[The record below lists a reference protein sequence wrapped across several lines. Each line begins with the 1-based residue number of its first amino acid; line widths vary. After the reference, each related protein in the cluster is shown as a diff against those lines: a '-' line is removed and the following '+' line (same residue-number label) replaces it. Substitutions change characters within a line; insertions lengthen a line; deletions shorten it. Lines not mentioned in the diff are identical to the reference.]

1 MSENKNILR
10 EYNCEP
16 VIGHHY
22 QIQFYEPDTV
32 LDEQLSDIRERLD
45 LEQRDRRR
53 VEITEHD
60 VAWDEPRTMTMTK
73 EVFEDFIE
81 WYEGDSNE

>member
-1 MSENKNILR
+1 MSENKNIIR

-16 VIGHHY
+16 VFGRRY

-60 VAWDEPRTMTMTK
+60 IAWDEPQTMTMTK

-81 WYEGDSNE
+81 WYENEE